1 MGKKNSGSLV
11 ASTSNRG
18 HRHPR
23 GAGRSAGRGFTGHR
37 GRGGKANR
45 YHDGP
50 GMDERP
56 ESAVDDVEED
66 EGSSEEGSGQHCT
79 RPKFYTDPDYSE
91 FSW

>member
-56 ESAVDDVEED
+56 ESAVDDVEMEAIMHVLA
-66 EGSSEEGSGQHCT
+66 ELMSVHFRKGIRNKSA
-79 RPKFYTDPDYSE
+79 
-91 FSW
+91 